1 MNRDGV
7 KSGSKGKRAVFSAV
21 PIKVS
26 SYEDLT
32 QTTSSSNSIRR
43 RKTDFDVQSM
53 TWTTTS
59 AKDFVTTYLRL
70 KVRHQRTR
78 HLRTSSILGDT
89 SPIGGSFIK
98 SSLSVSAEEV
108 HRRSP
113 KEVATKYFYYF
124 YQIFWLLKF
133 IQLLNLFYWVLRMIR
148 FVVRLSINLKK
159 YIHSNNRSQIQTAA
173 ELHYYALETGFRCEK
188 LVFCKSDFAATNRV
202 NRFCSGK
209 QFHSTQ
215 QVYIPK
221 WALDIM
227 RLQPELRCESDVKRL
242 VSLFRLFKGFKDKFS
257 DDAQEEFCQH
267 CHYTWYILYVLNLLY
282 SIQFYD
288 KVREKEDSITCWPSR
303 DVFLSNLLW
312 ICVCQHR
319 REG

>member
-7 KSGSKGKRAVFSAV
+7 RSSSKGKRAVFSAV

-78 HLRTSSILGDT
+78 HLRTSSVLGDT
-89 SPIGGSFIK
+89 SPISSSFIK

-113 KEVATKYFYYF
+113 KEVP
-124 YQIFWLLKF
+124 
-133 IQLLNLFYWVLRMIR
+133 
-148 FVVRLSINLKK
+148 SI
-159 YIHSNNRSQIQTAA
+159 
-173 ELHYYALETGFRCEK
+173 
-188 LVFCKSDFAATNRV
+188 
-202 NRFCSGK
+202 
-209 QFHSTQ
+209 
-215 QVYIPK
+215 
-221 WALDIM
+221 
-227 RLQPELRCESDVKRL
+227 
-242 VSLFRLFKGFKDKFS
+242 
-257 DDAQEEFCQH
+257 
-267 CHYTWYILYVLNLLY
+267 
-282 SIQFYD
+282 
-288 KVREKEDSITCWPSR
+288 SITFTNFFS
-303 DVFLSNLLW
+303 F
-312 ICVCQHR
+312 
-319 REG
+319 